1 MVTNK
6 IFCKQLSTLLE
17 MDLHIPSNK
26 ESTAR
31 GVAVLAGINSKIM
44 TEKHV
49 LDQDKSICIPH
60 NDNKKLM
67 IEDYKKWRALIKNAI
82 K

>member
-1 MVTNK
+1 M
-6 IFCKQLSTLLE
+6 
-17 MDLHIPSNK
+17 
-26 ESTAR
+26 
-31 GVAVLAGINSKIM
+31 LAGINSKIM

-82 K
+82 SKNMIYFKFKKYYFIWQF